1 MLYGVLKWFVVG
13 PWLRLLYRPKVDGK
27 KNIPKTGAAVIAS
40 NHLSFSDSIFLPLV
54 VRRKIIFIAKSDYFT
69 GKGVKGFFT
78 RMFFS
83 GVGCIPVDRTG
94 GSSARAALETGMRV
108 LSEGELFG
116 IYPEG
121 TRSPDGKLYRGKT
134 GVARLAL
141 ESGAPVIPV
150 AMMNTG
156 ELQPIGKRLPKIGRV
171 YIKIGQPIDFTKYAG
186 LAGERVVER
195 AVTDEIMYALME
207 LSGQAYIDEYAAKV
221 KELAE
226 KASASAAEAA
236 AVKAALDRQATANQD
251 TPEE

>member
-1 MLYGVLKWFVVG
+1 
-13 PWLRLLYRPKVDGK
+13 
-27 KNIPKTGAAVIAS
+27 
-40 NHLSFSDSIFLPLV
+40 
-54 VRRKIIFIAKSDYFT
+54 
-69 GKGVKGFFT
+69 
-78 RMFFS
+78 
-83 GVGCIPVDRTG
+83 
-94 GSSARAALETGMRV
+94 
-108 LSEGELFG
+108 
-116 IYPEG
+116 
-121 TRSPDGKLYRGKT
+121 
-134 GVARLAL
+134 
-141 ESGAPVIPV
+141 
-150 AMMNTG
+150 MNTG